1 MQQRPWVRRKANEN
15 RLWAWMPYEGGSNRA
30 WILGE
35 LGTRIRPE
43 WNKPERRWEIA
54 RRHLWVLTDAMAERF
69 GEVDLYLEFS
79 ATDICDARC
88 KNADPASVHDC
99 VCSCLGEF
107 HGGRGDRREWKLS
120 GATTLISEGPI
131 RERYKL
137 ISKAEPPRLPQMSD
151 QRDEQD
157 KPAPTPTQAVT
168 DHPEQPSA
176 QRVFSVETAAR
187 SNSEAPSTDDLP
199 GCGTA
204 IFLTTVVIFGIL
216 ALTVNGL
223 FWIGVAVAVLAV
235 MAVGA
240 ERFGLL

>member
-1 MQQRPWVRRKANEN
+1 
-15 RLWAWMPYEGGSNRA
+15 
-30 WILGE
+30 
-35 LGTRIRPE
+35 
-43 WNKPERRWEIA
+43 
-54 RRHLWVLTDAMAERF
+54 MAERF

-79 ATDICDARC
+79 ATDVCDARC

-137 ISKAEPPRLPQMSD
+137 FRKAEPPRLPQMSD
-151 QRDEQD
+151 QCDEQD
-157 KPAPTPTQAVT
+157 KPAPTPTPAVT
-168 DHPEQPSA
+168 DHPEQPTA
-176 QRVFSVETAAR
+176 QRVFSVETTPPPRPGPAVR
-187 SNSEAPSTDDLP
+187 SNSEAPSTDGLP